1 MEQCALRVAVDCG
14 GNETRTQF
22 RVECY
27 INRQNGD
34 NARELINKIVSHK
47 RQTFGD
53 TQASRRRRIKII
65 TRRRQTAVRAEESRK
80 NKHPSG
86 LQPKQRSF
94 ESLSRKGENENLK
107 LSEQYR
113 TDSVAEVDGNGVW
126 FRKLFI
132 TNGSNWCG

>member
-1 MEQCALRVAVDCG
+1 MHLRLVQRTRPYSRRRPVGITSRTGIPTDLVFKVHQQAVPIPEELERILEQCALRVAVGCG

-53 TQASRRRRIKII
+53 TQAIS
-65 TRRRQTAVRAEESRK
+65 
-80 NKHPSG
+80 
-86 LQPKQRSF
+86 KQADGD
-94 ESLSRKGENENLK
+94 ELK
-107 LSEQYR
+107 S
-113 TDSVAEVDGNGVW
+113 
-126 FRKLFI
+126 
-132 TNGSNWCG
+132 